1 MTISFNSAY
10 KTVLGVAWLFKQDYD
25 GCKMPEEKARA
36 LKIVG
41 CGSKSVESL
50 YARRKN

>member
-1 MTISFNSAY
+1 LTISFNSAY
-10 KTVLGVAWLFKQDYD
+10 KTVLGVAWLFKQDRDWY
-25 GCKMPEEKARA
+25 KMPEEKARA
-36 LKIVG
+36 LKIIG